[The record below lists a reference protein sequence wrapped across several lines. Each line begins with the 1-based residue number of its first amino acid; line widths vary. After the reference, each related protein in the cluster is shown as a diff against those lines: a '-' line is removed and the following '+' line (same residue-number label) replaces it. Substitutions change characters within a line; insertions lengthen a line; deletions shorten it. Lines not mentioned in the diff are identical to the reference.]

1 MFWASC
7 GLPGLAIQK
16 FAPGGENDG
25 GVLIVGDRN
34 MLMHGVYGGDPRL
47 IPETKHLAYRQ
58 PVPTM
63 SRSPG
68 IYQEW
73 IDAIHQ

>member
-1 MFWASC
+1 M
-7 GLPGLAIQK
+7 PGLAIQR

-34 MLMHGVYGGDPRL
+34 ILMHGVYGGDPRL